1 MEIKVG
7 DATYTAEFNGFTPI
21 AYSRCFHVE
30 KQNGTRR
37 PKDIIEAVGLIA
49 ETMTTYGIPSIEP
62 LLEIFYACIKTSDPK
77 FPTQF
82 NDWVS
87 SFPADAYDMGRADG
101 WAADVMSG
109 LIEPNFFPSPADG
122 VDAAPAGKA
131 DTAAAKQS

>member
-30 KQNGTRR
+30 KPNGTRR
-37 PKDIIEAVGLIA
+37 PKDITEAV
-49 ETMTTYGIPSIEP
+49 
-62 LLEIFYACIKTSDPK
+62 
-77 FPTQF
+77 
-82 NDWVS
+82 
-87 SFPADAYDMGRADG
+87 
-101 WAADVMSG
+101 G

-131 DTAAAKQS
+131 DPAATKQP